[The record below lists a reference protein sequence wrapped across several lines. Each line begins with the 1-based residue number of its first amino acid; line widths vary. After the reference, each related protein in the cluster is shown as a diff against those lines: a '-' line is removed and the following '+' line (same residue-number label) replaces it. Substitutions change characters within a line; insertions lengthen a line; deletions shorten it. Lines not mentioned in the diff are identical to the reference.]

1 MRDDWGQVSFRSVL
15 YLATATKMAF
25 QEKSFQDI
33 FRHSNVVER
42 KRILARLLNYP
53 HFNEEDDLR
62 TAILLDVHY
71 EMLSHLVN
79 DGFLWRQI
87 VSFFPIFERMLSEV
101 KGKDLTDEERI
112 KKILNCTTFSYNS

>member
-1 MRDDWGQVSFRSVL
+1 
-15 YLATATKMAF
+15 MAF
-25 QEKSFQDI
+25 REKSFQDV
-33 FRHSNVVER
+33 FRNSNVVER
-42 KRILARLLNYP
+42 KRILAKLLNYP

-79 DGFLWRQI
+79 DGFLWEQI
-87 VSFFPIFERMLSEV
+87 ASFFPIFERMLSKV

-112 KKILNCTTFSYNS
+112 KFKLNFIEVMLG